1 MMAVDRG
8 VHILMTGDIEP
19 PAQRELLASGADL
32 HADILK
38 QPHHGSAKILP
49 EFLAAVRPRVA
60 VIGVGADNDYGQPA
74 PTALRAD
81 AAAGVL
87 TVLRTDTQGDVEVA
101 LTPDGLATATRGP
114 TLDRRHRPGQGG

>member
-8 VHILMTGDIEP
+8 VRILMTGDIEQ
-19 PAQRELLASGADL
+19 PAQRELLAAGADL

-38 QPHHGSAKILP
+38 QPHHGSAKLLP

-74 PTALRAD
+74 PAALRAD
-81 AAAGVL
+81 AAAGVV
-87 TVLRTDTQGDVEVA
+87 TVLRTDTEGDVQVA
-101 LTPDGLATATRGP
+101 LTRGELATAIRGP
-114 TLDRRHRPGQGG
+114 ALASHPRAG